1 MFFFAFCASR
11 ARARARR
18 PSGRTHLATVA
29 DCEHVGTRAHQ
40 QLCRLLL
47 HGDALRPQTNTRP
60 PSQIRTT
67 TLERTH
73 ARPPARPPAAR
84 LAPALCA
91 RQSAHPRAPPAA
103 ARLAPTAASGPRH
116 AARRAVRQQRKN
128 LDTQPRARDAAGAR
142 GARANAAACSRCTQ
156 QRVGNVV
163 CRSTLVRPLAARRP
177 PEARSPTLQNF
188 AALQRKNDNSAPTD
202 LCGHGC
208 GQRQQQCHS
217 QHRPID
223 CVRAMGFW
231 FGQTKTNKKT
241 IILPNGRKVWVCV

>member
-47 HGDALRPQTNTRP
+47 HGDALRPQTNTHNRQVR
-60 PSQIRTT
+60 SERQRSNARTP
-67 TLERTH
+67 
-73 ARPPARPPAAR
+73 ARPPARPPAR

-142 GARANAAACSRCTQ
+142 GARANAAAL
-156 QRVGNVV
+156 
-163 CRSTLVRPLAARRP
+163 CRGEGVEGL
-177 PEARSPTLQNF
+177 
-188 AALQRKNDNSAPTD
+188 
-202 LCGHGC
+202 
-208 GQRQQQCHS
+208 
-217 QHRPID
+217 
-223 CVRAMGFW
+223 
-231 FGQTKTNKKT
+231 
-241 IILPNGRKVWVCV
+241 NG